1 MLEHLFGSTVRL
13 RILQALYRR
22 PDKPVFVRELARL
35 INSQLNAVRRELEN
49 LQKMGLVIPVAESV
63 VNESAKTPAGPH
75 HKYYRLNTLA
85 FIYEELRDLL
95 IKARMSEERILLE
108 EMTHKGGDIKLL
120 LLTGVFTGV
129 EGVETDILIV
139 GQVKPLVVS
148 RIIKDFE
155 KIMQQAV
162 RYTIMEEKE
171 FVERREIGDRFLYSL
186 FEAKH
191 LTVVDSFSV
200 N

>member
-63 VNESAKTPAGPH
+63 INESAKAPAGPH

-95 IKARMSEERILLE
+95 IKARMNEERVLLD

-120 LLTGVFTGV
+120 LLTGVFTGADS
-129 EGVETDILIV
+129 VETDILIV

-155 KIMQQAV
+155 KIMQQSV

-191 LTVVDSFSV
+191 LTVADSFSV